1 MNSVGKAGESI
12 EDMIQI
18 LGSGSD
24 HSIFSFY
31 AGVPSIYFRFQPDTH
46 KYPGEIFTEN
56 PSIIMTQATC
66 SYKSNILLC
75 PEVGNQTFF

>member
-1 MNSVGKAGESI
+1 MNSVGKAEESI

-46 KYPGEIFTEN
+46 KYPGKILTV
-56 PSIIMTQATC
+56 IYATD
-66 SYKSNILLC
+66 C
-75 PEVGNQTFF
+75 PNMYNKL

>member
-1 MNSVGKAGESI
+1 MKSVGKAGESI

-46 KYPGEIFTEN
+46 KYPGQIFTDL
-56 PSIIMTQATC
+56 PSLIVLY
-66 SYKSNILLC
+66 SEGDK
-75 PEVGNQTFF
+75 QTFFKHPQIENL

>member
-46 KYPGEIFTEN
+46 KYPGKIFTV
-56 PSIIMTQATC
+56 I
-66 SYKSNILLC
+66 
-75 PEVGNQTFF
+75 

>member
-31 AGVPSIYFRFQPDTH
+31 AGVPSIFFRFQPDTH
-46 KYPGEIFTEN
+46 KYPGQIFTDL
-56 PSIIMTQATC
+56 PSLIVT
-66 SYKSNILLC
+66 
-75 PEVGNQTFF
+75 

>member
-46 KYPGEIFTEN
+46 KYPG
-56 PSIIMTQATC
+56 
-66 SYKSNILLC
+66 KILT
-75 PEVGNQTFF
+75 VN